1 MNEIYDAFE
10 RGKPISWLGVVNLK
24 YTLYE
29 VMMERWPSFSR
40 VWRCFPW
47 CGGVTFEKDG

>member
-29 VMMERWPSFSR
+29 VMMERWPRLEIVFLVR
-40 VWRCFPW
+40 LGDF
-47 CGGVTFEKDG
+47 